1 MEKEVLP
8 ANGTG
13 TTEYPH
19 ATTTTKRIR
28 IQILH
33 LLKKKKL
40 KMNHRPTCK
49 TQNCKTPGR

>member
-33 LLKKKKL
+33 LLKKKL